1 MASAKPGRSRHKVS
15 FAVDRSEIDISSDWV
30 QAVMERPAP
39 PPVAAADAVVAGV
52 VEEVAVAVE
61 AGALFSVP
69 VAENATVEEVATV
82 EVVATVADNAT
93 VEKNATV
100 ADNSTGALFGD
111 SYGATVENNATVS
124 EGFVCDSGPVTV
136 EENATVEITATVAHN
151 ATVAEAAGSTVR
163 TLRLR
168 PIHRITDGLT
178 PGQYSVYRLML
189 EKGDEH
195 PDGEGKRLFRGGYVD
210 LVNLTGLSKRGIQNV
225 VSELQEKEVIGIHQA
240 PGYHKSQMTVYE
252 VAGEELVLAGWFGKG
267 WRYAVG
273 KSKNLVKI

>member
-111 SYGATVENNATVS
+111 SYGATVENNTTVNV
-124 EGFVCDSGPVTV
+124 GDSGAVTV
-136 EENATVEITATVAHN
+136 EENATVELTATVAN
-151 ATVAEAAGSTVR
+151 SATVAEAAGSTVR

-252 VAGEELVLAGWFGKG
+252 VAGEDLVLAGWFGKG

-273 KSKNLVKI
+273 KSKNLVKL